1 MLKVKII
8 KENEASRLKHS
19 ANISSMSN
27 SKVYNNITL
36 NGIPLPR
43 KILKISISEA
53 KNHLII
59 WILTFPIETRTSV

>member
-1 MLKVKII
+1 MLKVKIRR
-8 KENEASRLKHS
+8 ENEASRLKHS

-53 KNHLII
+53 DNHPII
-59 WILTFPIETRTSV
+59 RILTFFD